1 MLTCLVYSYFDL
13 QLQRNNIAGS
23 VNVNGQRMHLVAIFS
38 HGARTP
44 CRLQCVSLDTIRLR
58 VTVVVE
64 GLCGRL
70 RAWAR

>member
-1 MLTCLVYSYFDL
+1 MCM
-13 QLQRNNIAGS
+13 
-23 VNVNGQRMHLVAIFS
+23 VNVGIWSPFLVMEA
-38 HGARTP
+38 GARTP
-44 CRLQCVSLDTIRLR
+44 SSVPPLDAIRLR